1 VRYREYCERPNMPTQ
16 KLTAEIIVAAIQGYE
31 FQKTGID
38 AKITD
43 LRAMLP
49 GGSAEAAA
57 TPTALTPE
65 DGPGSESEMGEDQR

>member
-1 VRYREYCERPNMPTQ
+1 MPTQ

-49 GGSAEAAA
+49 GGSAEADSAHRQA
-57 TPTALTPE
+57 QEIQRRLTPE